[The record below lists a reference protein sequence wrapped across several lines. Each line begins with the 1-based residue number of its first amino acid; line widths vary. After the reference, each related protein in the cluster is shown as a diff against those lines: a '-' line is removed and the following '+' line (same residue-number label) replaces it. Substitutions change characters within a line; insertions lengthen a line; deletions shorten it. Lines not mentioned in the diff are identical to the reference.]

1 MAKDPRFNFY
11 PDNWSGGTKRM
22 NFIQKGA
29 YLELILL
36 NFYCF
41 SDGLVGF
48 TEEEALKTLASA
60 PAYAELWNFLK
71 PKFETDGAFYWS
83 ERMRK
88 EFHKAKK
95 SSGEQSKR
103 ALKRWEQNPASIPA
117 SHTALPVNGY
127 GNGNGIDSEEKGV
140 QGEKEL
146 IEKCLADS
154 FDDIMLESIKSTFPK
169 LDVPNELKIFQL
181 KVRGSPGDYSQHQV
195 SGLRKAFI
203 HQLSKSTSSNGNG
216 NGIKKPDQPTTTII
230 EPGKSFGVEK
240 GFSRSGS
247 NRGGN

>member
-29 YLELILL
+29 YLELLLL
-36 NFYCF
+36 NFYCY
-41 SDGLVGF
+41 SDGLIGF
-48 TEEEALKTLASA
+48 TEEEALKALASA
-60 PAYAELWNFLK
+60 PACAELWSFLK
-71 PKFETDGAFYWS
+71 PKFQTDGAFFWS

-95 SSGEQSKR
+95 NSDEQSKR

-127 GNGNGIDSEEKGV
+127 GNGSGTVSEEKGV

-146 IEKCLADS
+146 IEKCFADA

-169 LDVPNELKIFQL
+169 HDVPNELKIFGL
-181 KVRGSPGDYSQHQV
+181 KVRGSPKEYAKHEV
-195 SGLRKAFI
+195 EGLRRAFI
-203 HQLSKSTSSNGNG
+203 YQLKHSTSTNGNG
-216 NGIKKPDQPTTTII
+216 TSNGRGKTKDSARRADAII
-230 EPGKSFGVEK
+230 EAGKDFGTL
-240 GFSRSGS
+240 
-247 NRGGN
+247 